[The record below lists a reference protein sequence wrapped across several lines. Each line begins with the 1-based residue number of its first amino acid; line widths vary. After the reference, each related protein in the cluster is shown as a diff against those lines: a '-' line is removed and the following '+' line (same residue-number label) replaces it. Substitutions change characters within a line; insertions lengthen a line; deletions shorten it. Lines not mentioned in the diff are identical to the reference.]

1 MGNTNSS
8 PLSEDIVL
16 HDENYNGEYADAYE
30 KAGVAID
37 EIIAKYVQIL
47 TDLVC
52 GKETFVTYENSAPVA
67 GVTAELF
74 VKNCKYVYNG
84 LSGKVAD
91 NLLAFAELVNTL
103 LGNCASE
110 IMLERKNT
118 MNRFIEDIDSA
129 DKEIY

>member
-1 MGNTNSS
+1 MGNTHSC
-8 PLSEDIVL
+8 PLSEDIVV

-37 EIIAKYVQIL
+37 EIIVKYVQIL

-52 GKETFVTYENSAPVA
+52 GKEVSVTDGNNLPVA
-67 GVTAELF
+67 GVTGYLYDIPK
-74 VKNCKYVYNG
+74 VHTYTG
-84 LSGKVAD
+84 LSGKAAD